1 MSFPLH
7 LLRNPHPWVDEL
19 SSCAPGPPVPWFM
32 AFSLF
37 VGLFSSWDAPLSLC
51 CCCISKT
58 LICFAGVGGGGAGG
72 CSDCL
77 IEVRSLPAL
86 VCSLPVLS
94 LVVCV
99 LLCSRP
105 GPGFPGQPSLQT
117 FCFFVSV
124 KCPRNLIT
132 VASKCCLPDCLSY
145 SEVAQKFLV
154 SMHS

>member
-1 MSFPLH
+1 MNSALRPLAACPLVH
-7 LLRNPHPWVDEL
+7 
-19 SSCAPGPPVPWFM
+19 
-32 AFSLF
+32 
-37 VGLFSSWDAPLSLC
+37 GLFSFCGPFLFLGCSSH
-51 CCCISKT
+51 
-58 LICFAGVGGGGAGG
+58 FAAVAYPKPSFALQGAGGRGGAGR

-77 IEVRSLPAL
+77 IEVKSLPAL

-132 VASKCCLPDCLSY
+132 VASKCRLPDCLSY